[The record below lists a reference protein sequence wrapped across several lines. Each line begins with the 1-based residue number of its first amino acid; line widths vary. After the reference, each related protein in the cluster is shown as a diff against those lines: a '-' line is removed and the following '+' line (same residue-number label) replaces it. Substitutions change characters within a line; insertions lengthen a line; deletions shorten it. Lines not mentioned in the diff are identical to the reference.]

1 MTREDKIFEMAK
13 AIAHEFVSINVL
25 NENLTRKVFDEK
37 TVLEY
42 YAQKLKIWATAFV
55 DELEKE
61 EVNNEEVK

>member
-1 MTREDKIFEMAK
+1 MTREEKIFEMAK

-42 YAQKLKIWATAFV
+42 YAQKLKIWAAAFV